1 MPAVIVAPEVPVP
14 APANISP
21 VGFSST
27 VISIIFFWLSF
38 ADSLIEEFTDLN
50 NPLDLI
56 EFIDLSKRTLL

>member
-38 ADSLIEEFTDLN
+38 ADSLIEDFTDLN